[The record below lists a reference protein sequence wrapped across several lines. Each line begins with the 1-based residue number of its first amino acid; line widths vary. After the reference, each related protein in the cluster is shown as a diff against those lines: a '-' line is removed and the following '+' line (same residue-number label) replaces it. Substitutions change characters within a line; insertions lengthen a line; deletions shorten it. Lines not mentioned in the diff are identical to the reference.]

1 MQTLKFVFILLA
13 TSFLMLHCRGNKE
26 EKKAPQTAA
35 DVVQNMAEEAEK
47 LANEEPKE
55 VVDPKL
61 LQELLPADANGLPR
75 EKVSGEKTGAM
86 GFQVATAE
94 GKYLEGDNSIEISI
108 ADVAG
113 TGGIMGMAAWSML
126 NINTESDS
134 GYEKTTIYKDHK
146 AFEKYDTN
154 KKEGEMAVLVASR
167 FVVSVKGTN
176 VNMSKV
182 KATLDDIDLR
192 KLAEL
197 K

>member
-1 MQTLKFVFILLA
+1 MQTLKYIFILLA
-13 TSFLMLHCRGNKE
+13 TSFLMFNCGGNKE
-26 EKKAPQTAA
+26 ETKAPETAE
-35 DVVQNMAEEAEK
+35 DIVQNITEEAEK
-47 LANEEPKE
+47 LANEEPKD

-94 GKYLEGDNSIEISI
+94 GKYFEGDNSIEVNI

-126 NINTESDS
+126 NINTESET
-134 GYEKTTIYKDHK
+134 GYEKTTTYKDHK
-146 AFEKYDTN
+146 AFEKYDAQT
-154 KKEGEMAVLVASR
+154 KESEMAVLIASR
-167 FVVSVKGTN
+167 FVVSIKGTN
-176 VNMSKV
+176 VDMSKI

-192 KLAEL
+192 KLADL

>member
-1 MQTLKFVFILLA
+1 MKALKYVFILLA
-13 TSFLMLHCRGNKE
+13 TSFLMLNCGGSKE
-26 EKKAPQTAA
+26 EKKAPETAA
-35 DVVQNMAEEAEK
+35 DVVQNITEEAEK
-47 LANEEPKE
+47 LANEEPKD

-94 GKYLEGDNSIEISI
+94 GKYLDGDNSIEISI

-126 NINTESDS
+126 NINTESEG
-134 GYEKTTIYKDHK
+134 GYEKTTTYKDHK
-146 AFEKYDTN
+146 AFEKYDA
-154 KKEGEMAVLVASR
+154 KSKESEMAVLIASR

-176 VNMSKV
+176 VDMSKV

-192 KLAEL
+192 KLADL